1 MGYIRRRRNKQT
13 WSADNG
19 NDRLT
24 QRGPEGAP
32 ARSVQAGGMVF
43 WVIVPLGAYLVLY
56 LV

>member
-1 MGYIRRRRNKQT
+1 MERWQRQRPG
-13 WSADNG
+13 
-19 NDRLT
+19 LT
-24 QRGPEGAP
+24 QRGPEGAL